1 MSRLSIKVR
10 VTLFYTVAMI
20 LLLALTL
27 AFLFLASDY
36 QLTGSSHRMLES
48 AVKQAGN
55 QVEFEEDYLQIDP
68 EIDLYPDGVTLV
80 LYGPEGTPLLGTP
93 PAQFPADTPLV
104 SDQFQEVS
112 AGETRWQVYDLY
124 IAYGAS
130 GLWIRGIGSLS
141 TGQSILRSIV
151 TLSLVALPLFI
162 LLALAGGYAITRRAF
177 RPVQEIVK
185 AAEAISSGSDL
196 TRRIGL
202 AGNEHDE
209 IYALGHAFDEMFA
222 RLEESFNRERQF
234 ASDASHE
241 LRTPI
246 AAILTQCEY
255 ALSLPEDNAE
265 QRMCLERIQR
275 QAKRMSTLVSQLLEL
290 TRADQQRAAIRKESF
305 DLSEL
310 IEVVLEQM
318 EPQAQARGIEFRTR
332 LKPNLSFFGDPSL
345 MMRLILNLVSNAIQY
360 GRSGGFVLVSL
371 TDDGRQAELRVEDN
385 GIGIAPEHTP
395 HIFERFY
402 RADPSRSAQSGSSGL
417 GLSMVAWIVKAHG
430 GTVGVS
436 STLGVGTTFT
446 VILPLSPP

>member
-141 TGQSILRSIV
+141 SGQSILRSIV

-209 IYALGHAFDEMFA
+209 ISALGHAFDEMFA

-290 TRADQQRAAIRKESF
+290 TRADQQRAAIRRESF

-318 EPQAQARGIEFRTR
+318 EPQAQACGIEFRTR

-446 VILPLSPP
+446 VTLPLSPP

>member
-446 VILPLSPP
+446 VILPLSSP

>member
-1 MSRLSIKVR
+1 MIRKLIFIRMASPWCSMGPRVRRYWARRPLSFPLTRPLFPISSRKYLPEKRAGRFMISIS
-10 VTLFYTVAMI
+10 LMA
-20 LLLALTL
+20 
-27 AFLFLASDY
+27 
-36 QLTGSSHRMLES
+36 
-48 AVKQAGN
+48 
-55 QVEFEEDYLQIDP
+55 P
-68 EIDLYPDGVTLV
+68 E
-80 LYGPEGTPLLGTP
+80 
-93 PAQFPADTPLV
+93 
-104 SDQFQEVS
+104 
-112 AGETRWQVYDLY
+112 
-124 IAYGAS
+124 
-130 GLWIRGIGSLS
+130 LWIRGIGSLS

-446 VILPLSPP
+446 VTLPLSPP

>member
-1 MSRLSIKVR
+1 MKS
-10 VTLFYTVAMI
+10 
-20 LLLALTL
+20 
-27 AFLFLASDY
+27 
-36 QLTGSSHRMLES
+36 
-48 AVKQAGN
+48 
-55 QVEFEEDYLQIDP
+55 
-68 EIDLYPDGVTLV
+68 
-80 LYGPEGTPLLGTP
+80 TP
-93 PAQFPADTPLV
+93 
-104 SDQFQEVS
+104 
-112 AGETRWQVYDLY
+112 W
-124 IAYGAS
+124 
-130 GLWIRGIGSLS
+130 
-141 TGQSILRSIV
+141 
-151 TLSLVALPLFI
+151 
-162 LLALAGGYAITRRAF
+162 
-177 RPVQEIVK
+177 
-185 AAEAISSGSDL
+185 
-196 TRRIGL
+196 
-202 AGNEHDE
+202 
-209 IYALGHAFDEMFA
+209 GHAFDEMFA

-318 EPQAQARGIEFRTR
+318 EPQAQACGIEFRTR

-402 RADPSRSAQSGSSGL
+402 RADPSRSAPIGQL
-417 GLSMVAWIVKAHG
+417 RPWPVHG
-430 GTVGVS
+430 CLDRKGPWRNGRRLQHTGRRHHVHCHPAV
-436 STLGVGTTFT
+436 
-446 VILPLSPP
+446 VIAINQNRTNG